1 MRILLLHN
9 PNAGRE
15 EHEAEELIKSLAH
28 AGHEAIYQ
36 SSKKKGIKTALQNN
50 EIDLVLVAGGD
61 GAVGKAARYLIGSK
75 IPLSILPLGTAN
87 NMARTL
93 GFTASA
99 KTLIEK
105 ISQGKRRAFD
115 VGLARGPW
123 GKRYFFEGAGAGL
136 FADYLQAPRKEG
148 EQKISK
154 AEEMKRHVVEMRRH
168 LQDYKARPWRID
180 LDGKDC
186 SGRYLLWQVMNI
198 RSVGPV
204 LRLAPGARTD
214 DGELDFIGAREED
227 RGLLLNYLDA
237 RLAGTKVKFPLRT
250 KRFKKMRVRWK
261 KSPLHFDD
269 QVWPEEAE
277 KRPEPCEI
285 EISVKGSALGIWSEV
300 RTKNQL

>member
-15 EHEAEELIKSLAH
+15 EHEAEELIKSLAQ
-28 AGHEAIYQ
+28 AGHEATYL
-36 SSKKKGIKTALQNN
+36 SSKKKGINKAIQNN
-50 EIDLVLVAGGD
+50 EIELVLVAGGD
-61 GAVGKAARYLIGSK
+61 GAVGKAARSLIGSK

-99 KTLIEK
+99 KTLIAK
-105 ISQGKRRAFD
+105 LSQGKRRAFD

-148 EQKISK
+148 EAGQKISK
-154 AEEMKRHVVEMRRH
+154 EEEMKRHVVEMRRH

-204 LRLAPGARTD
+204 LTLAPGARTD

-227 RGLLLNYLDA
+227 RGLLLDYLDA

-285 EISVKGSALGIWSEV
+285 EISVKGSALGVWKMTNVE
-300 RTKNQL
+300 

>member
-15 EHEAEELIKSLAH
+15 EHEGEELIKALAH
-28 AGHEAIYQ
+28 AGHEAFYL
-36 SSKKKGIKTALQNN
+36 SSKKKGLKKAFQNSD
-50 EIDLVLVAGGD
+50 IDLVLVAGGD

-93 GFTASA
+93 GFTATV
-99 KTLIEK
+99 KTLIAK

-136 FADYLQAPRKEG
+136 FADYLRAPRREG
-148 EQKISK
+148 NTGQKISK
-154 AEEMKRHVVEMRRH
+154 AEEMKRHVVEMRRQ
-168 LQDYKARPWRID
+168 LQDYKARSWRID
-180 LDGKDC
+180 LDVKDF

-204 LRLAPGARTD
+204 LHLAPGAKTD
-214 DGELDFIGAREED
+214 DGELDFTGAREED
-227 RGLLLNYLDA
+227 RGLLLDYLDA

-250 KRFKKMRVRWK
+250 KRFKKMRLRWK

-269 QVWPEEAE
+269 QIWPEEIG

-285 EISVKGSALGIWSEV
+285 EITVKGSALGVWQEV
-300 RTKNQL
+300 RRKN

>member
-15 EHEAEELIKSLAH
+15 EHEVEELIKSLAH

-36 SSKKKGIKTALQNN
+36 SSKKKGIRKAIQN

-61 GAVGKAARYLIGSK
+61 GAVSKAARYLIGSK

-93 GFTASA
+93 GFFASA
-99 KTLIEK
+99 KTLIAK
-105 ISQGKRRAFD
+105 LNQGKRRAFD

-136 FADYLQAPRKEG
+136 FADYLRAPRKEG
-148 EQKISK
+148 ATGQKISK
-154 AEEMKRHVVEMRRH
+154 EEEMKRHVVEMRRQ
-168 LQDYKARPWRID
+168 LQDYEARPWRIE
-180 LDGKDC
+180 LDGRDC

-204 LRLAPGARTD
+204 LTLAPGARTD
-214 DGELDFIGAREED
+214 DGELDFIGARE
-227 RGLLLNYLDA
+227 GT
-237 RLAGTKVKFPLRT
+237 AGYCLIIS
-250 KRFKKMRVRWK
+250 MRA
-261 KSPLHFDD
+261 
-269 QVWPEEAE
+269 WPER
-277 KRPEPCEI
+277 K
-285 EISVKGSALGIWSEV
+285 
-300 RTKNQL
+300 